1 MNSLRSCQ
9 ARSKL
14 SNNVRDLSLL
24 TTTVSVPTVLM
35 CIKLIFH
42 LFSLTFYA
50 FIFLSAGT

>member
-24 TTTVSVPTVLM
+24 TTTVSVPAVLM
-35 CIKLIFH
+35 CLTGLGGLQASLI
-42 LFSLTFYA
+42 LN
-50 FIFLSAGT
+50 